1 MALDRRDPMADFA
14 ALADE
19 EERRAKEA
27 LKVYRPA
34 RQLPFHHSNA
44 RELVLRGGKRS
55 GKSVGVVA
63 EFASRVLG
71 IPITDPANK
80 EIPLKYVV
88 STPKDPLLYWVVG
101 WDVDHIGQTVYRL
114 LFQPG
119 LFRVIKDKMTG
130 IWRTYNPADDFDA
143 SRFSESQPAGP
154 MIPER
159 FIDTTQGV
167 DGWTWENRGAYNF
180 SAVYLKNGA
189 KICAYPSSAKHPKQG
204 DAVAGI
210 WIDEDIQIPGHLKEW
225 QDRLTDKDGWLMW
238 SVWPHSK
245 NYALCD
251 MLDRAEEQSGE
262 ESPDIASYQLI
273 MSENP
278 YLHKAAKTRALGRM
292 GSDEEIARRD
302 RGELLLDTLNMYD
315 YYPATH
321 LLTPYPPGEV
331 PETVTTAKEYLR
343 RILTRDGEFPKTW
356 TRYLS
361 IDPSHTRTACT
372 FGVIPP
378 PEVEEIRFDNLL
390 IIERELI
397 VQKYSS
403 DMLANELRK
412 ICEGFNYEAFIM
424 DQQIGRQ
431 TRVGE
436 DKTIF
441 QKYAESFTAHGL
453 RARMCPNAFIPGCN
467 VPPERYRAVRNM
479 LEMRRTGLPT
489 LLFVENRTVG
499 TQREFNTYRKKQLFV
514 GGEDTIM
521 DEPANPRKHDA
532 MASLEYMCA
541 FIDTMFATGSA
552 YVHPDAYRSHGGSP
566 AYRRAMQLLKKHAEQ
581 ASGEYVHL
589 GPGAAA

>member
-1 MALDRRDPMADFA
+1 MAFDRRDPLSDFA
-14 ALADE
+14 TLADE

-27 LKVYRPA
+27 LRVYRPA
-34 RQLPFHHSNA
+34 KQLPFHQSNA

-71 IPITDPANK
+71 IPVTDPANNF
-80 EIPLKYVV
+80 IPLKYPV
-88 STPKDPLLYWVVG
+88 STPKDPLLFWVVG
-101 WDVDHIGQTVYRL
+101 WDVDHLGQTVYRL

-143 SRFSESQPAGP
+143 SRFAESEPAGP

-167 DGWTWENRGAYNF
+167 NGWTWENKGAYNF

-210 WIDEDIQIPGHLKEW
+210 WIDEDIQLPGHLKEW

-251 MLDRAEEQSGE
+251 MLDRAEEQIDE
-262 ESPDIASYQLI
+262 PKPDIASFQLI

-278 YLHKAAKTRALGRM
+278 YLHKSAKKRALGRM

-315 YYPATH
+315 FIPAQH
-321 LLTPYPPGEV
+321 ALRVFEPGETPDSIDNV
-331 PETVTTAKEYLR
+331 IDYLQA
-343 RILTRDGEFPKTW
+343 ILTKDGAFPRHW
-356 TRYLS
+356 TRYLA
-361 IDPSHTRTACT
+361 IDPSHTRTACC
-372 FGVIPP
+372 FGVVPP
-378 PEVEEIRFDNLL
+378 PELEDIKFGDLL
-390 IIERELI
+390 IVERELI
-397 VQKYSS
+397 VKKYSS
-403 DMLANELRK
+403 DMLATDLVK
-412 ICEGFNYEAFIM
+412 ILEGYNYEAFIM

-441 QKYAESFTAHGL
+441 SKYAESFATRGL
-453 RARMCPNAFIPGCN
+453 RARLCPNGFIPGCN
-467 VPPERYRAVRNM
+467 VPANRYRAVRTM
-479 LEMRRTGLPT
+479 LEPGKSGFPS
-489 LLFVENRTVG
+489 LLFVENKTVI

-514 GGEDTIM
+514 GGEETIM

-532 MASLEYMCA
+532 MAALEYLVA
-541 FIDTMFATGSA
+541 FVETAFATGTAFVDPS
-552 YVHPDAYRSHGGSP
+552 VYRGHGSP
-566 AYRRAMQLLKKHAEQ
+566 AYKRAMQILKKYNEKSH
-581 ASGEYVHL
+581 GEYVHL